1 MHSFN
6 SEVKPVEIFA
16 DGLGASEKSRVKGHK
31 LYRKIRKL
39 RFLIKT
45 LFLEKKKNANDVISY
60 LAEAF
65 ANNRNKKRMIKS
77 KLMFNLHF

>member
-6 SEVKPVEIFA
+6 SEVKPVEKFA

-45 LFLEKKKNANDVISY
+45 LFLEKKKKRKWCNILPGRSFCEQSKQETHD
-60 LAEAF
+60 
-65 ANNRNKKRMIKS
+65 KKQA
-77 KLMFNLHF
+77 HV